1 MAAVTNHAR
10 VVVRAARPGEGVA
23 IAGLWRELWDAHEA
37 WGGYPGRTEPAV
49 YAQLATR
56 LDDDAR
62 ARGGEPILGR
72 HIHLVA
78 TLDGAVAGQVE
89 GWFERQGV
97 DPQTPHTCEVRSL
110 IVASWARGRGVGT
123 ALLDGLA
130 GAALTMTR
138 GAGLVLGAEVLEPNP
153 AHAFYARL
161 GYKPVSWSLR
171 VPSHA
176 SAVVPATER
185 PTVGDSFTARLAE
198 PRDALAV
205 CILDATLAARRRAM
219 GDTRYDKPRAVDAST
234 VGALA
239 ALLHQTNLDVSIA
252 AGTVELVTADG
263 NGRVR
268 ASATFALTTLDP
280 PFVTQQRAVLS
291 RFAADP
297 ALAPGPLVA
306 PLIALGRRLANE
318 GNARSLELTE
328 LSPPTTPLHAVALA
342 SGGVPWSRILT
353 KPVSPRAQF

>member
-1 MAAVTNHAR
+1 MAAVTKQAR
-10 VVVRAARPGEGVA
+10 VAVRAARAGEGVA

-37 WGGYPGRTEPAV
+37 WGGYPGRSDAAV

-97 DPQTPHTCEVRSL
+97 DPQTPYTCEVRSL
-110 IVASWARGRGVGT
+110 IVASWARGAGVGT

-138 GAGLVLGAEVLEPNP
+138 GPVVVLSAEVLDPNP

-161 GYKPVSWSLR
+161 GYVPVSWSLR
-171 VPSHA
+171 VASHA
-176 SAVVPATER
+176 AAIVPPSARPA
-185 PTVGDSFTARLAE
+185 VGESFTARLAE

-219 GDTRYDKPRAVDAST
+219 HDTRYDRPRAVDAST
-234 VGALA
+234 VGSLA
-239 ALLHQTNLDVSIA
+239 ALLNQTNLDVRIP

-280 PFVTQQRAVLS
+280 PFVLQHRAVLS

-306 PLIALGRRLANE
+306 PLIALGKRLANE
-318 GNARSLELTE
+318 GNARTLELTE
-328 LSPPTTPLHAVALA
+328 LSPPTTPLHTVALA
-342 SGGVPWSRILT
+342 SGGAPWSRILT
-353 KPVSPRAQF
+353 KTVSPRAQF